1 MVAWLMTDDKQTE
14 RMEFLVTIR
23 GHSAGG
29 NGRFPS
35 NSLCKTPGILRHCRH
50 CYNCRMNNREAAQL
64 FADVADMLAIRGD
77 IIHRVLSYRRAAEAI
92 QELGRDINQ
101 VYAAGEL
108 TDIPGIGKTLAEKI
122 EEMLAT
128 GKLAFYD
135 KLAEEIPPTLVEMLK
150 VDGLGPKRVKQVY
163 ETLGITT
170 LAELN
175 AAAQGGK
182 LRDLPGLGAKSEA
195 KLVKAIEALARHGDD
210 RTPIEL
216 AWPLAQEILAELET
230 LPGVQKTAVAGSLRR
245 MKESIGDVDLLVAAD
260 EAAPIMDYFVH
271 MPRVESISG
280 HGPTKSSVVLVNG
293 IQVDLRVL
301 PANRWGTLLSY
312 FTGSKDHNV
321 RLRELALKQGLSL
334 NEHAFTPTDG
344 EGEEILCDSEEKLYD
359 VLNLPYIMPTLREDR
374 GEIEAAQKGKLPDVI
389 KIEQIVSDLHMH
401 TTWSDGKMTVLEM
414 AQAAQARGLQHI
426 VITDHSQ
433 GLGIANGLTPERLWQ
448 QAEEIAAAN
457 TAMGSDFR
465 ILHGTEMEIKADGS
479 LDFDDA
485 VLARL
490 DFVIAS
496 LHVSLN
502 QPREQV
508 MKRILNALQSPH
520 VDMIAHPT
528 GRLLPDRP
536 GADLDM
542 EQVLQTAVSTGT
554 ILEIN
559 ANPRRLDLR
568 DSHVR
573 RAVELGVT
581 LAINCDA
588 HHVDQFELLHY
599 GVATAQR
606 GWAGADQIVNTWPLP
621 KLLTFLSQKE
631 AA

>member
-1 MVAWLMTDDKQTE
+1 
-14 RMEFLVTIR
+14 
-23 GHSAGG
+23 
-29 NGRFPS
+29 
-35 NSLCKTPGILRHCRH
+35 
-50 CYNCRMNNREAAQL
+50 MNNRDAATL
-64 FADVADMLAIRGD
+64 FATVADMLAIRGD
-77 IIHRVLSYRRAAEAI
+77 SIHRILAYRRAAEAI
-92 QELGRDINQ
+92 QELGRDVNK

-108 TDIPGIGKTLAEKI
+108 TNIPGIGKVLAEKI
-122 EEMLAT
+122 EEMLTT
-128 GKLAFYD
+128 GKLTFYE
-135 KLAEEIPPTLVEMLK
+135 KLAQEIPPPLVEMLR

-170 LAELN
+170 LAALN
-175 AAAQGGK
+175 EAAQAGK
-182 LRDLPGLGAKSEA
+182 LRDLPRMGAKSEA

-210 RTPIEL
+210 RTPIGE
-216 AWPLAQEILAELET
+216 AWPLAQAILAELEK

-260 EAAPIMDYFVH
+260 DAAPIMEYFVN

-280 HGPTKSSVVLVNG
+280 HGPTKSSVVLLNG
-293 IQVDLRVL
+293 MQVDLRVL
-301 PANRWGTLLSY
+301 PAERWGTLLSY

-334 NEHAFTPTDG
+334 NEHAFTPTNGNDD
-344 EGEEILCDSEEKLYD
+344 EILCADETAVYKT
-359 VLNLPYIMPTLREDR
+359 LNLPYILPTLREDR
-374 GEIEAAQKGKLPDVI
+374 GEIEAARQGKLPDVI

-401 TTWSDGKMTVLEM
+401 STWSDGKMTVLQM
-414 AQAAQARGLQHI
+414 AQAAQARGLHYI
-426 VITDHSQ
+426 CITDHSV
-433 GLGIANGLTPERLWQ
+433 GLGIANGLSVERLWR
-448 QAEEIAAAN
+448 QAEEIAAN
-457 TAMGSDFR
+457 EAMGPNFR

-479 LDFDDA
+479 LDYPDE
-485 VLARL
+485 VLAKL

-496 LHVSLN
+496 LHVSLK

-508 MKRILNALQSPH
+508 MLRMMNALQNPH

-542 EQVLQTAVSTGT
+542 EVVLETAVSTQT

-568 DSHVR
+568 DKHVR
-573 RAVELGVT
+573 RAVELGVH

-588 HHVDQFELLHY
+588 HHSDQFNYLHY
-599 GVATAQR
+599 GIATAQR
-606 GWAGADQIVNTWPLP
+606 GWATADQIVNSWPLSR
-621 KLLTFLSQKE
+621 LEQFLANKDVTH
-631 AA
+631 